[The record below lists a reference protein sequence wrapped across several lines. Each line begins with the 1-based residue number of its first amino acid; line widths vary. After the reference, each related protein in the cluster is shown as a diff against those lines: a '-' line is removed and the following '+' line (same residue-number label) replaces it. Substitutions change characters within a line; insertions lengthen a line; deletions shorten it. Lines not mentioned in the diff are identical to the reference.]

1 MRVLIIG
8 LDAFEPGTFERLY
21 EDGRLPHL
29 AKYVANGNYA
39 RFSVSNPPQSEV
51 SWTSIATGL
60 NPGGHGIFD
69 FVHRDPA
76 TYALNVSLLPTKSG
90 FGGTQFTPP
99 FIARTLF
106 DQAVAQGYPATVL
119 WWPAMFPARVQSP
132 VRTLPGLGTPDILGR
147 LGVGTFFTTDEDM
160 VKGGRNG
167 RKIPIV
173 LLKKQGVGRYESEF
187 IGPMRKKRGGTEAA
201 TLPLQVE
208 LTGERSIRVRTGK
221 QTLDL
226 MEGEWSPIIELSF
239 KVGRFI
245 SVKAL
250 TQIVLSRT
258 KPDIHLY
265 ALPLQIHPLHS
276 PWRYATPRG
285 FVKKTWQAEGP
296 FLTLGWPQDT
306 TALEEEC
313 ITDEQFLALCDSI
326 VNTRER
332 VLMHHLA
339 QFREGVLATVF
350 DSLDRI
356 QHMFWRDRPDLI
368 DEWYVKLDAL
378 IGRVEKRLQELGIK
392 DKTKIIILSDHG
404 FTGFDHKVHL
414 NRWLVE
420 QGYLTPK
427 EAGAVGSFQ
436 NVDWSQSQAYAI
448 GLNSI
453 YFNLAGREGRGIV
466 NLAEKEVMA
475 QKLSDALLQWRDDN
489 GRAVVQKAWRQ
500 SEAFDGPLTQYGPDI
515 MVGFAPGFRASAQ
528 TGLGAWEKSS
538 LEPNHDHW
546 GADHCINP
554 EAVPGVLFA
563 SEGLNNFPTP
573 SYRDIPALTIGAT
586 PDASGSAP
594 PPTSSGGEDETAV
607 EERLRSLGYL

>member
-8 LDAFEPGTFERLY
+8 LDAFEPRTFERLH
-21 EDGRLPHL
+21 ENGRLPHL
-29 AKYVANGNYA
+29 SRYVAKGGYS
-39 RFSVSNPPQSEV
+39 RFAVSNPPQSEV

-60 NPGGHGIFD
+60 NPGGHGMFD

-90 FGGTQFTPP
+90 LGGTQFALP
-99 FIARTLF
+99 FSARTLF
-106 DQAVAQGYPATVL
+106 DRAVTQGFPATVL

-147 LGVGTFFTTDEDM
+147 LGVGTFFTTNEDM
-160 VKGGRNG
+160 GRANG

-173 LLKKQGVGRYESEF
+173 TLQKQSTGQYSGRLVGP
-187 IGPMRKKRGGTEAA
+187 IRKKRSGAEASSV
-201 TLPLQVE
+201 PLSVERTGDRSVRVQVGKHTVE
-208 LTGERSIRVRTGK
+208 LF
-221 QTLDL
+221 
-226 MEGEWSPIIELSF
+226 EGQWSSIIEVSF

-245 SVKAL
+245 TIKAL
-250 TQIVLSRT
+250 TQFVLSQAQ
-258 KPDIHLY
+258 PDIHLY

-285 FVKKTWQAEGP
+285 FVKNTWQAQGP

-306 TALEEEC
+306 TALEEGC

-326 VNTRER
+326 VSAREN
-332 VLMHHLA
+332 VLMHHLE

-350 DSLDRI
+350 DTLDRV

-378 IGRVEKRLQELGIK
+378 VGRIEKRLEELGAK
-392 DKTKIIILSDHG
+392 DKTKIVILSDHG
-404 FTGFDHKVHL
+404 FVDFKYKAHL
-414 NRWLVE
+414 NRWLLDNR
-420 QGYLTPK
+420 YLTPK
-427 EAGAVGSFQ
+427 EVGDAGSFQ

-448 GLNSI
+448 GLNSV
-453 YFNLAGREGRGIV
+453 YLNMQGREGKGIV
-466 NLAEKEVMA
+466 KAVEKEA
-475 QKLSDALLQWRDDN
+475 TLNKLCDDLLQWRGDD
-489 GRAVVQKAWRQ
+489 GTAVVQKVWRQ
-500 SEAFDGPLTQYGPDI
+500 SEAFQGPLTQYGPDI
-515 MVGFAPGFRASAQ
+515 MVGFAPGYRASAQ

-538 LEPNHDHW
+538 IEINRDHW

-554 EAVPGVLFA
+554 EAVPGVIFA
-563 SEGLNNFPTP
+563 SEGLSEFPNP
-573 SYRDIPALTIGAT
+573 SYRDIPALTIGAA
-586 PDASGSAP
+586 PDASGAAP
-594 PPTSSGGEDETAV
+594 PPTSSGNEDEAAV